1 VSTDKRTRQ
10 KANRESRVAAAEAA
24 AARDRR
30 RSRLIT
36 YAVLAAAIVLAIV
49 GISALTA
56 DDDPSDPD
64 TTATAAS
71 EAADPAVST
80 PVTEAP
86 AVTAPEIAAPGVFA
100 PAPGGTIEGDTE
112 CPADDGS
119 SERITSFAAAP
130 PMCIDETAT
139 YTATV
144 DTSFGAFTI
153 DLNAAAAPDTV
164 NNFVVLARYGY
175 YDGAPFHRIIPG
187 FVIQGGD
194 AVGSPLGT
202 GNPGYAVDDE
212 LPQDGAYT
220 IGSVAMANSGPNTNG
235 SQFFVITGEDGAG
248 LPPLYSLF
256 GQVSAGL
263 DVVRDIESAETTVG
277 NAPVESI
284 VINSVTVVQN

>member
-1 VSTDKRTRQ
+1 VSTDKRARQ
-10 KANRESRVAAAEAA
+10 KANRESRVAAAEAT

-36 YAVLAAAIVLAIV
+36 YAVLAAAIVLVIV
-49 GISALTA
+49 SISILTA
-56 DDDPSDPD
+56 DDDPSTPD
-64 TTATAAS
+64 TAATAAS
-71 EAADPAVST
+71 D
-80 PVTEAP
+80 TEAP
-86 AVTAPEIAAPGVFA
+86 AATAPEIASPGVFA
-100 PAPGGTIEGDTE
+100 PAPGGTIEGATE

-153 DLNAAAAPDTV
+153 DLDAAAAPETV

-194 AVGSPLGT
+194 AVGNPLGT
-202 GNPGYAVDDE
+202 GDPGYSVDDE
-212 LPQDGAYT
+212 LPQDGAYR

-235 SQFFVITGEDGAG
+235 SQFFVITGDDGAG

-256 GQVSAGL
+256 GQVSVGL